1 MRKIHITEAQLAY
14 CVKKLHEAYTVDAT
28 SELEQTGNNAKTVA
42 NNLMAKNPNLKN
54 DADRGEANISFN
66 PEALS
71 ENCFNEEGDS
81 EDYRIVL
88 SYLEDIQGTPEF
100 YRLINS
106 IEGNIDEEEF
116 AIQELCNKL
125 GVRKIS
131 VYSAIREFQKE
142 MNGNY
147 NRYAMEGKLF
157 TKKQIKE
164 AKLENLK
171 KSCTIIKKKD
181 I

>member
-14 CVKKLHEAYTVDAT
+14 CVKNLHEAYTVDAT
-28 SELEQTGNNAKTVA
+28 SELEQTGNNAKTAA

-71 ENCFNEEGDS
+71 E
-81 EDYRIVL
+81 
-88 SYLEDIQGTPEF
+88 
-100 YRLINS
+100 
-106 IEGNIDEEEF
+106 
-116 AIQELCNKL
+116 
-125 GVRKIS
+125 
-131 VYSAIREFQKE
+131 
-142 MNGNY
+142 
-147 NRYAMEGKLF
+147 MEGKLF